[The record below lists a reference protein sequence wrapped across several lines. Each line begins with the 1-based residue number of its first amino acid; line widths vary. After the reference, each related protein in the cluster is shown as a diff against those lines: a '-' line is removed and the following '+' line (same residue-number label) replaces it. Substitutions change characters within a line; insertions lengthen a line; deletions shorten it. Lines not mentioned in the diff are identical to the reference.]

1 MRGHQA
7 FWGWTA
13 SDVLHGRPGTSLG
26 KLEEWLE
33 DVGPFDV
40 ALVLLGINDA
50 AKGLASD
57 FKTHYSSIVS
67 AIAGLPFKPDI
78 ILAKPLPILS
88 REFVASSQVIA
99 NAVEETGR
107 DSGAPVVDLGAG
119 KYSNDLTSMLGDDGV
134 HPNWAGDAAIAEGWL
149 TALRRIPRKTEM

>member
-1 MRGHQA
+1 MNGA
-7 FWGWTA
+7 ACSCCPCTCLTLPA
-13 SDVLHGRPGTSLG
+13 T
-26 KLEEWLE
+26 EWLE

-78 ILAKPLPILS
+78 ILAKPLPMLS

-107 DSGAPVVDLGAG
+107 DSGALSTCRVASHLLNHLQAPPSLIWVLE
-119 KYSNDLTSMLGDDGV
+119 N
-134 HPNWAGDAAIAEGWL
+134 
-149 TALRRIPRKTEM
+149 IPMT